1 MNRSDELINKYLDN
15 ELSEAESGE
24 LENLVQ
30 SDQEIHS
37 ELDRSAKLHSN
48 LKLADHPFE
57 PNLSR
62 KVMDTILVKSA
73 EKAEKN
79 IIYGIIIFFAFSI
92 AGLFYW
98 LFNGVTDQTAS
109 VLPDV
114 DLSFLSPVTEY
125 YNRSIGFL
133 NSAELP
139 ESTYILLAVGA
150 VVTFYLLYEHHRE
163 VRTLIIK
170 K

>member
-1 MNRSDELINKYLDN
+1 MVLNLLGKNAIETRRMDE
-15 ELSEAESGE
+15 
-24 LENLVQ
+24 
-30 SDQEIHS
+30 
-37 ELDRSAKLHSN
+37 
-48 LKLADHPFE
+48 AD
-57 PNLSR
+57 
-62 KVMDTILVKSA
+62 
-73 EKAEKN
+73 
-79 IIYGIIIFFAFSI
+79 Y
-92 AGLFYW
+92 YW